1 MKINVK
7 LVSMPG
13 HQPTGFNDF
22 GNAHLSFSNGTTV
35 LGLLEDM
42 KLSKVETYMVLINGE
57 TVPPSIHK
65 EHFLKD
71 GDDVTIF
78 PPMEGG

>member
-1 MKINVK
+1 MKIHVK

-13 HQPTGFNDF
+13 RQPTGFDNF
-22 GNAHLSFSNGTTV
+22 GNAHLSFSNNMTV
-35 LGLLEDM
+35 SGLLDDM
-42 KLSKVETYMVLINGE
+42 KLSKAETYMVLINGE

-71 GDDVTIF
+71 SDDVTIF

>member
-1 MKINVK
+1 
-7 LVSMPG
+7 
-13 HQPTGFNDF
+13 
-22 GNAHLSFSNGTTV
+22 
-35 LGLLEDM
+35 M